1 MAFILKSLS
10 KGNIFLF
17 IQAMDGLDR
26 NLAHS
31 YEITSESRIH
41 DELRGFFDSIYLND
55 HVSLREKVKQTV
67 LDQVEET
74 PSSSTSNTKRIRKDP
89 TWLRDYHLGT
99 SQRKKKPDE
108 TQKNGA
114 CKFSKSFTINTE
126 FLNQDDLSLQS
137 MTIIIRKNEIIYEGA
152 SFAQLFFHSKHL

>member
-41 DELRGFFDSIYLND
+41 DELGDFFDSIYLND
-55 HVSLREKVKQTV
+55 HVSLREEVKQTG
-67 LDQVEET
+67 LDQVEDA
-74 PSSSTSNTKRIRKDP
+74 PSSSTSNTKRIRKE
-89 TWLRDYHLGT
+89 TIWLRDYDLGT
-99 SQRKKKPDE
+99 SQRKKKRDE
-108 TQKNGA
+108 TQKYGA
-114 CKFSKSFTINTE
+114 CKFSKSFSINTE
-126 FLNQDDLSLQS
+126 FLNQDDLFCLTKVTTLLS
-137 MTIIIRKNEIIYEGA
+137 MMIIIRK
-152 SFAQLFFHSKHL
+152 K

>member
-1 MAFILKSLS
+1 MPFP
-10 KGNIFLF
+10 
-17 IQAMDGLDR
+17 R
-26 NLAHS
+26 NLA
-31 YEITSESRIH
+31 TSESRIH

-89 TWLRDYHLGT
+89 TWLRDYDLGT
-99 SQRKKKPDE
+99 SQRKKTDE

-126 FLNQDDLSLQS
+126 FLNQDDLFLQS
-137 MTIIIRKNEIIYEGA
+137 ITIIIRKSEIIHEGA

>member
-1 MAFILKSLS
+1 VAFILKSLS

-74 PSSSTSNTKRIRKDP
+74 PSSSTIVIDRTFGSVKLFGRTFTVRFGPNDRTFFCR
-89 TWLRDYHLGT
+89 
-99 SQRKKKPDE
+99 
-108 TQKNGA
+108 TQN
-114 CKFSKSFTINTE
+114 
-126 FLNQDDLSLQS
+126 
-137 MTIIIRKNEIIYEGA
+137 
-152 SFAQLFFHSKHL
+152 LFFHVKN

>member
-74 PSSSTSNTKRIRKDP
+74 PSNTKRIRKDP
-89 TWLRDYHLGT
+89 TWLRDYDLGT
-99 SQRKKKPDE
+99 PQRKKKTMKLKKME
-108 TQKNGA
+108 HV
-114 CKFSKSFTINTE
+114 SFQRALRLIQN
-126 FLNQDDLSLQS
+126 F
-137 MTIIIRKNEIIYEGA
+137 
-152 SFAQLFFHSKHL
+152 

>member
-89 TWLRDYHLGT
+89 TWLRDYDLGT
-99 SQRKKKPDE
+99 PQRKKNPMKLKKME
-108 TQKNGA
+108 HV
-114 CKFSKSFTINTE
+114 SFQRALRLIQN
-126 FLNQDDLSLQS
+126 F
-137 MTIIIRKNEIIYEGA
+137 
-152 SFAQLFFHSKHL
+152 

>member
-74 PSSSTSNTKRIRKDP
+74 PSNTKRIRKDP
-89 TWLRDYHLGT
+89 TWLRDYDLGIP
-99 SQRKKKPDE
+99 QRKKNPMKLKKME
-108 TQKNGA
+108 HV
-114 CKFSKSFTINTE
+114 SFQRALRLIQN
-126 FLNQDDLSLQS
+126 F
-137 MTIIIRKNEIIYEGA
+137 
-152 SFAQLFFHSKHL
+152 